1 MRVRKGASM
10 LEARE
15 SSVLE
20 DIIWAGAEDE
30 AATEDE
36 VATESKGKVGQPVI
50 MPVLSDDVNPI
61 GSGTIHGS
69 HGLLVRIFG
78 GGRGLAVEDLR
89 RISLD
94 RRFPEGYVFPGRL
107 RRVNRGDRAGQHRR
121 LEEIVRKA
129 SGAQSAEGGANSGE
143 GNNGIS
149 DTPFVQAHIHN
160 INFIICPFLST
171 MVNEGA
177 LPVSQS
183 YTRVQLQA
191 ATELA
196 GLDPAIGDAH
206 IEGNFVNDPDA
217 VQDIFNL
224 EGVSNEHVTSTG
236 IHDCSTV
243 FTDCSGNDTPQGQ
256 RECQARTT
264 RDCMHPSREGLFD
277 QFVAANDRDGDGMI
291 TLAELREAA
300 LAAEAAG
307 EQLCSVL
314 SCPDGC
320 VACGADMA

>member
-1 MRVRKGASM
+1 MAMRVRREASM
-10 LEARE
+10 LEE
-15 SSVLE
+15 
-20 DIIWAGAEDE
+20 IIWANADDE
-30 AATEDE
+30 AATGDE
-36 VATESKGKVGQPVI
+36 GEEGQIPI
-50 MPVLSDDVNPI
+50 MPVLSSDVNPI

-78 GGRGLAVEDLR
+78 NNGRIAVEDLR

-94 RRFPEGYVFPGRL
+94 RRFPRSYRFPGTL
-107 RRVNRGDRAGQHRR
+107 RPVRRGNQPHRIRNAAG
-121 LEEIVRKA
+121 
-129 SGAQSAEGGANSGE
+129 SGKGGKGGKGGANSGK
-143 GNNGIS
+143 GNNDIS
-149 DTPFVQAHIHN
+149 RTAFVQASIRN

-183 YTRVQLQA
+183 YTRDQLQA

-196 GLDPAIGDAH
+196 GLDPDIAVAH
-206 IEGNFVNDPDA
+206 SDGNFVNDPDE

-236 IHDCSTV
+236 IHDCGTR
-243 FTDCSGNDTPQGQ
+243 FTRCSGSETPQGQ
-256 RECQARTT
+256 RECNARTT
-264 RDCMHPSREGLFD
+264 RSCRHPDSGRLFN
-277 QFVAANDRDGDGMI
+277 QFVRANDRNRDGFI
-291 TLAELREAA
+291 TLDELRSAA

-320 VACGADMA
+320 VACGADAA